1 MPIKNILVALAP
13 RPDGDPGRDFA
24 ISMAKALK
32 AHVSARLY
40 ALEPEIAVGA
50 FGGLPADLLQTYRAN
65 TKKEVEAAAKRFDE
79 AAAKAKV
86 QATRHVATVTLAAA
100 SSLFGRVARTY
111 DVSVLAQSDDGIY
124 HMGDV
129 FIEAALFHSGR
140 PTIIVPRKG
149 RSSFSPDRVLIA
161 WDGGLHSARAVAASM
176 PILALAKKIEVL
188 TIGENSKDPETHAA
202 DLVRHLER
210 HGFDVQH
217 KRRNGDDVPKVIL
230 KEAEKSS
237 ASLLVMGAY
246 GHSRLRE
253 FVFGGVTR
261 FMLANATVPVL
272 MMH

>member
-1 MPIKNILVALAP
+1 
-13 RPDGDPGRDFA
+13 
-24 ISMAKALK
+24 MAKSLK
-32 AHVSARLY
+32 AHVSGRLY
-40 ALEPEIAVGA
+40 ALEPEISVGV

-65 TKKEVEAAAKRFDE
+65 VKKDAEAAGKRFDE

-86 QATRHVATVTLAAA
+86 QATRHLTMVPLAAA
-100 SSLFGRVARTY
+100 STIFARVARTY
-111 DVSVLAQSDDGIY
+111 DVSVLAQSSDGIY

-140 PTIIVPRKG
+140 PVIIAPLKG
-149 RSSFSPDRVLIA
+149 HSQFAADRVTIA
-161 WDGGLHSARAVAASM
+161 WDGSLHAARAVGASM
-176 PILALAKKIEVL
+176 PILALAKKIDILTMGEDSKEPEV
-188 TIGENSKDPETHAA
+188 HAA

-210 HGFDVQH
+210 HGFDVSH
-217 KRRNGDDVPKVIL
+217 KRRNGDDIPKTIL
-230 KEAEKSS
+230 KETEKTS